1 MSQTTPSSVPSP
13 AAVAAP
19 QPAATLLLVDDEANI
34 LSSLRRL
41 FRPEGY
47 RVLTAE
53 SGDEALELIAAE
65 PVDMVVSD
73 MRMPGMNGAQLLARI
88 REAYPDTVRILLTG
102 YADIASTIDA
112 INKGEIYR
120 YVAKPWDDN
129 DLRLLVREALEG
141 RRLRHENQRLSDMLA
156 AQNEQLR
163 QFNTELE
170 AKVKAR
176 TLALSEAL
184 ANTDKAN
191 KELKQ
196 AYTTTVRVFCELVES
211 RGGLM
216 TGHGRR
222 VADLARSLGRLLG
235 VGDADQ
241 QTLVLAGLL
250 HDLGKIGLPDELLEK
265 PFTQLRPEERGALMT
280 HPVRAE
286 SLLMGVRPL
295 AEAAK
300 IIRSHHEHYD
310 GTGYPDGLAGL
321 AIPRLARIL
330 AVANAFDSLQLGTMV
345 GRTLSP
351 RDALAYI
358 ESNRGKRYDPEVV
371 DAMIAIGAH
380 DSAEVPSPDQR
391 LRVGQ
396 LTVGM
401 TLARD
406 LLHAEGYLLLSR
418 GFVVD
423 QQIIEQLARLERN
436 EGRPLHVYV
445 LKDGGAA

>member
-1 MSQTTPSSVPSP
+1 MTQTPIPTP
-13 AAVAAP
+13 AP
-19 QPAATLLLVDDEANI
+19 GATTATLLLVDDEANI

-47 RVLTAE
+47 RLLTAE

-65 PVDMVVSD
+65 PVDLVVSD

-88 REAYPDTVRILLTG
+88 REAWPETVRILLTG

-141 RRLRHENQRLSDMLA
+141 RRLRRENQRLNEMLA

-163 QFNTELE
+163 QFNSELE

-176 TLALSEAL
+176 TQALSEAL
-184 ANTDKAN
+184 ATADKAH

-211 RGGLM
+211 RGGLLA
-216 TGHGRR
+216 GHGRR
-222 VADLARSLGRLLG
+222 VADLARSLGRALG
-235 VGDADQ
+235 VSEADQ
-241 QTLVLAGLL
+241 QTLVLAGVL
-250 HDLGKIGLPDELLEK
+250 HDLGKIGLPDGLLEK
-265 PFTQLRPEERGALMT
+265 PFTQLQPDERGAVMT

-286 SLLMGVRPL
+286 TLLMGMRPL

-300 IIRSHHEHYD
+300 IIRGHHEHYD

-321 AIPRLARIL
+321 AIPRLTRIL
-330 AVANAFDSLQLGTMV
+330 AVANAYDSLQLGTLV

-351 RDALAYI
+351 KEALAYI

-371 DAMIAIGAH
+371 DAMIAVGARE
-380 DSAEVPSPDQR
+380 SAEVPRPEQR

-396 LTVGM
+396 LVAGM

-406 LLHAEGYLLLSR
+406 LVHAEGYLLLSR
-418 GFVVD
+418 GFVID
-423 QQIIEQLARLERN
+423 QQLIEQLTRLERN
-436 EGRPLHVYV
+436 EGHPVYLYV
-445 LKDGGAA
+445 VKDGGGA